1 MLPPVDVPVD
11 PPVVVPDVGVVN
23 VRVGEPLPGA
33 NGPAAPAELGGW
45 PVKPVVYRYPLGL
58 LEPGEYSFAVCV
70 GDKVLAR
77 RAFWVLPPTEVPPP
91 VATVRVEPIRAAKD
105 TAHPFRILFDAVA
118 GWPGDPTMTTVTVT
132 GPDGTGQVAT
142 RISGGIISLDPLG
155 RVAEGVYTVA
165 APGSGWDPADNG
177 RYKICVDRSAVK
189 DRLGRTLA
197 EPCVGGFVVNIAPLP
212 PPPPQ
217 ALKAEIA
224 IAMVDG
230 KWNATV
236 SFENTGNW
244 FQADWGAV
252 KIEGTSFLTFA
263 KLTPLPEGSL
273 APIPASFSHV
283 YELGEL
289 KPGAYL
295 LVFRSSAGHAAR
307 ASVDVA
313 GVEPPT
319 PFEQWKFNALGSAY
333 LEAGASGDLDD
344 PNGNWIPTLVEFAL
358 GGDPSKGAQPEII
371 RENGVSKLA
380 LKFRRPAGS
389 RAGADCL
396 IEVSKDM
403 KSWSPAGD
411 AVEIRPS
418 VFDIDGSESISA
430 CEKLPVGISKWP
442 FMRIRV
448 AKAAAN

>member
-1 MLPPVDVPVD
+1 
-11 PPVVVPDVGVVN
+11 
-23 VRVGEPLPGA
+23 
-33 NGPAAPAELGGW
+33 
-45 PVKPVVYRYPLGL
+45 
-58 LEPGEYSFAVCV
+58 
-70 GDKVLAR
+70 
-77 RAFWVLPPTEVPPP
+77 
-91 VATVRVEPIRAAKD
+91 
-105 TAHPFRILFDAVA
+105 
-118 GWPGDPTMTTVTVT
+118 
-132 GPDGTGQVAT
+132 
-142 RISGGIISLDPLG
+142 
-155 RVAEGVYTVA
+155 
-165 APGSGWDPADNG
+165 
-177 RYKICVDRSAVK
+177 
-189 DRLGRTLA
+189 
-197 EPCVGGFVVNIAPLP
+197 VGGFVVNIAPLP
-212 PPPPQ
+212 PPPPP

-230 KWNATV
+230 NWQATV

-244 FQADWGAV
+244 FQTDWGAV
-252 KIEGTSFLTFA
+252 KIEGISFLTFP
-263 KLTPLPEGSL
+263 KLTPLPGGSL

-295 LVFRSSAGHAAR
+295 FVFRSSAGHAAR

-333 LEAGASGDLDD
+333 LEIGASGDLDD
-344 PNGNWIPTLVEFAL
+344 PHGNGISTLVEFAL

-430 CEKLPVGISKWP
+430 CQKLPVGISKWP